1 MSFVPESEVRESVA
15 RLYSRLEK
23 QLGELLPGADIQH
36 VGSTAIPG
44 CMTKGDLDIQV
55 RVPPQT
61 YAEAKRKLAE
71 IYEINDGG
79 FVADDATSF
88 EDYATQPPHGVHLT
102 VVNGSCDIQWR
113 FRDAIRASEELR
125 REYDEFKRSF
135 EGQSAEAYRNAKYYF
150 VLRIQAADTYPG

>member
-61 YAEAKRKLAE
+61 YA
-71 IYEINDGG
+71 DGSLPKSTRSMM
-79 FVADDATSF
+79 VD
-88 EDYATQPPHGVHLT
+88 L
-102 VVNGSCDIQWR
+102 WR
-113 FRDAIRASEELR
+113 MMLRPSRITRRSRRMAS
-125 REYDEFKRSF
+125 
-135 EGQSAEAYRNAKYYF
+135 
-150 VLRIQAADTYPG
+150 I